1 MTSEPKASRLLLLAL
16 LLVGA
21 AAAAGGHDDAVARRT
36 MEEFAGFP
44 ASDGDEG
51 PSTAFRVDSEG
62 LQRQVRTGPARSCR
76 AGLQAVTANSR
87 CVFFLLRLMNW
98 RRSPTRPRRP

>member
-44 ASDGDEG
+44 ASNVDEG

-62 LQRQVRTGPARSCR
+62 LQRQVRLPVPLAARSCC
-76 AGLQAVTANSR
+76 AGLQAITVN
-87 CVFFLLRLMNW
+87 
-98 RRSPTRPRRP
+98 

>member
-1 MTSEPKASRLLLLAL
+1 MTMMSEPKASRLLLAV

-76 AGLQAVTANSR
+76 AGQQAVTANSR
-87 CVFFLLRLMNW
+87 CVFSF
-98 RRSPTRPRRP
+98 SD

>member
-1 MTSEPKASRLLLLAL
+1 MTMMSEPKASRLLLAV

-62 LQRQVRTGPARSCR
+62 LQRQVRLPVPLAARSCC
-76 AGLQAVTANSR
+76 AGLQAITVN
-87 CVFFLLRLMNW
+87 
-98 RRSPTRPRRP
+98 